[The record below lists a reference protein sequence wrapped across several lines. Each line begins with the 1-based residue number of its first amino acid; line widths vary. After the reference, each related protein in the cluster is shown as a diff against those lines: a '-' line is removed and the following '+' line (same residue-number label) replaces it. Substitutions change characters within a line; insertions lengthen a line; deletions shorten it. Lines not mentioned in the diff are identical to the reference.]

1 MAATQRLELRQRQS
15 LVMTPQLQQ
24 AIKLLQLSNLE
35 LAAEVDREL
44 EQNPLLD
51 RDESANDS
59 LLEGPSA
66 DQRDTVGDSLGKEDA
81 AGGEAASEAEAAAAE
96 VGGAAGLARSTP
108 ETGTAACRERG
119 WQQG

>member
-1 MAATQRLELRQRQS
+1 MAPTKSGELAQSQS

-81 AGGEAASEAEAAAAE
+81 AGGEAASEPEAAAAE
-96 VGGAAGLARSTP
+96 IGSAAS
-108 ETGTAACRERG
+108 RERVRQYVAVSVG
-119 WQQG
+119 AVSLTTKH

>member
-1 MAATQRLELRQRQS
+1 
-15 LVMTPQLQQ
+15 MTPQLQQ

-44 EQNPLLD
+44 EQHPLLD

-66 DQRDTVGDSLGKEDA
+66 HQRDTVGDSLGQEDA
-81 AGGEAASEAEAAAAE
+81 TGGEPASEAAQAEAA
-96 VGGAAGLARSTP
+96 VGGADTRGSTHTAPAKAGTSGRVRVQRAVY
-108 ETGTAACRERG
+108 ER
-119 WQQG
+119 